1 MVPLVRYRKVTL
13 VVQNILSMIS
23 TVPYGNVMY
32 RTLRIYLFRELKIMV
47 IVSGMVLLSDQK
59 LFIQGGQKS
68 LFRNNNP

>member
-32 RTLRIYLFRELKIMV
+32 RTVRIYLVNKNGQCIWYGVV
-47 IVSGMVLLSDQK
+47 IRSKAVHSRRSEITIQK
-59 LFIQGGQKS
+59 Q
-68 LFRNNNP
+68 